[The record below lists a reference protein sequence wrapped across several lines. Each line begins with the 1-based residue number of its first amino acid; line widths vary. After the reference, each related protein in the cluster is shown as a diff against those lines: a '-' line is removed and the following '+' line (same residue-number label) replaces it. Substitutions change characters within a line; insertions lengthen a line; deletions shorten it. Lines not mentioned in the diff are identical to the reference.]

1 MRNGNL
7 APTFRPLFLCMLWH
21 GDTRSRPWSF
31 TAFVE
36 SPQCMC
42 HTDGTWDRT
51 TGTHR
56 HVPGSPQV
64 LQLCS
69 SQLSCELNGL
79 PCRPE
84 FFFLS
89 VLSEHFKGRRLS
101 GMAGHPY
108 LQIFLVTSKWSQC
121 FPASWLR

>member
-21 GDTRSRPWSF
+21 SDTRSTAWSF

-42 HTDGTWDRT
+42 HTDGTWDRS

-56 HVPGSPQV
+56 HVPGSPQA
-64 LQLCS
+64 LRSCS
-69 SQLSCELNGL
+69 SQLSCELNSL

-84 FFFLS
+84 FFFCLFYQNILKGGGYQAGGSSLPRNISGYFQVES
-89 VLSEHFKGRRLS
+89 VF
-101 GMAGHPY
+101 PC
-108 LQIFLVTSKWSQC
+108 FL
-121 FPASWLR
+121 A